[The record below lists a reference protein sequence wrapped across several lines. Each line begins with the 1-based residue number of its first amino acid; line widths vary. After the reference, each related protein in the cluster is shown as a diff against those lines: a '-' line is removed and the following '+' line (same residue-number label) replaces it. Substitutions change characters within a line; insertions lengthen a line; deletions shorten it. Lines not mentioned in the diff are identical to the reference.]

1 MALDG
6 INNDFIKEPKIV
18 DKNYDNSKMSNE
30 DFLKVLLADL
40 QWQDPL
46 EAKDISEF
54 INNSVKL
61 REMEILNDFQK
72 TIDMLKS
79 VNESNALLYGSSL
92 IGKKIFYEGNATY
105 VQNGKSTVQFK
116 LEDNADVV
124 DVIVMNSMGQV
135 VESQTFKDVTGNQ
148 EMTFKIENENLP
160 DGYYTVY
167 IEAKKNGEKVK
178 ATVYSQALVES
189 ILREDGK
196 IKAVFGNN
204 KVDID
209 AIVQIGG

>member
-1 MALDG
+1 MELSG
-6 INNDFIKEPKIV
+6 TYNDLIKEPKVV

-61 REMEILNDFQK
+61 REMEVLNDFQK
-72 TIDMLKS
+72 TVELLKK

-105 VQNGKSTVQFK
+105 VKDGKSTVQFK
-116 LEDNADVV
+116 LDDDAEVV
-124 DVIVMNSMGQV
+124 NVIVMNQVGEVVDEKTFDNVKGGQV
-135 VESQTFKDVTGNQ
+135 L
-148 EMTFKIENENLP
+148 TFKIENEKLP

-167 IEAKKNGEKVK
+167 VDAHKNGEKVK
-178 ATVYSQALVES
+178 AKVFSQGLVES

>member
-6 INNDFIKEPKIV
+6 INSDLIKEPKIV

-105 VQNGKSTVQFK
+105 VQNGKSTVKFK

-135 VESQTFKDVTGNQ
+135 VESQTFKNVAGNQ
-148 EMTFKIENENLP
+148 EKTFKIENENLP

>member
-1 MALDG
+1 MELNG
-6 INNDFIKEPKIV
+6 IDNRFLKEPKVV
-18 DKNYDNSKMSNE
+18 DKNYDNSKMSNQ

-46 EAKDISEF
+46 EAKDISDF

-61 REMEILNDFQK
+61 REMEVLNDFQK
-72 TIDMLKS
+72 TIEMLKA
-79 VNESNALLYGSSL
+79 VNESNALLFGSSL

-105 VQNGKSTVQFK
+105 VKDGKSTVQFQ

-124 DVIVMNSMGQV
+124 DIIVMDNSGKTI
-135 VESQTFKDVTGNQ
+135 ESKTFNNVAGNQ
-148 EMTFKIENENLP
+148 KISFQIDNPDIP

-167 IEAKKNGEKVK
+167 VEARKGNQKIK
-178 ATVYSQALVES
+178 ADVYSQALVES

>member
-6 INNDFIKEPKIV
+6 INSDILKEPKIV
-18 DKNYDNSKMSNE
+18 DKNYDNSKMSNQ

-61 REMEILNDFQK
+61 REMEVLNDFQK
-72 TIDMLKS
+72 TVDMLKA
-79 VNESNALLYGSSL
+79 VNESNALLYGASL
-92 IGKKIFYEGNATY
+92 IGKKIFYEGNKTY
-105 VQNGKSTVQFK
+105 VQNGKSTVQFQ
-116 LEDNADVV
+116 LEDNADTAR
-124 DVIVMNSMGQV
+124 VIIMNSSGQV
-135 VESQTFKDVTGNQ
+135 VEEKNFENIKGNQ
-148 EMTFKIENENLP
+148 KLTFQLDNRDLQ

-167 IEAKKNGEKVK
+167 VEAQKDGKKVK
-178 ATVYSQALVES
+178 AKLFSQALVES
-189 ILREDGK
+189 IMREDGK

>member
-1 MALDG
+1 MELSG
-6 INNDFIKEPKIV
+6 TYNDLIKEPKVV

-61 REMEILNDFQK
+61 REMEVLNDFQK
-72 TIDMLKS
+72 TVELLKK

-105 VQNGKSTVQFK
+105 VKDGKSTVQLK
-116 LEDNADVV
+116 LEDDAEVV
-124 DVIVMNSMGQV
+124 NVIVMNQAGEVVDEKTFDNVKGGQIL
-135 VESQTFKDVTGNQ
+135 
-148 EMTFKIENENLP
+148 TFKIENEKLP

-167 IEAKKNGEKVK
+167 VDAHRNGEKVK
-178 ATVYSQALVES
+178 AKVFSQGLVES

>member
-1 MALDG
+1 MELSG
-6 INNDFIKEPKIV
+6 TYNDLIKEPKVV

-61 REMEILNDFQK
+61 REMEVLNDFQK
-72 TIDMLKS
+72 TVELLKK

-105 VQNGKSTVQFK
+105 VKDGKSTVQFK
-116 LEDNADVV
+116 LEDDAEVV
-124 DVIVMNSMGQV
+124 NVIVMNQVGEVVDEKTFDNVKGGQV
-135 VESQTFKDVTGNQ
+135 L
-148 EMTFKIENENLP
+148 TFKIENEKLP

-167 IEAKKNGEKVK
+167 VDAHKNGEKVK
-178 ATVYSQALVES
+178 AKVFSQGLVES

>member
-1 MALDG
+1 MELNG
-6 INNDFIKEPKIV
+6 INSDLIKKPKVV
-18 DKNYDNSKMSNE
+18 DQNYDNSKMSNE

-61 REMEILNDFQK
+61 REMEVLNNFQK
-72 TIDMLKS
+72 TVDMLKS
-79 VNESNALLYGSSL
+79 ANESNALLYGASL
-92 IGKKIFYEGNATY
+92 IGKRISYEGNATY
-105 VQNGKSTVQFK
+105 IQNGKSTVRFK
-116 LEDNADVV
+116 LEDDADLVKV
-124 DVIVMNSMGQV
+124 TVTDKAGKP
-135 VESQTFKDVTGNQ
+135 VETKTFEHVKGNK
-148 EMTFKIENENLP
+148 ELTFKIENEKLP

-167 IEAKKNGEKVK
+167 VEAQKGTEKVK
-178 ATVYSQALVES
+178 ATVYSQALVEG

-196 IKAVFGNN
+196 IKAIFGNK

-209 AIVQIGG
+209 SIVQIGG

>member
-6 INNDFIKEPKIV
+6 INNDLIKEPKIV

-46 EAKDISEF
+46 EAKDISDF

-61 REMEILNDFQK
+61 REMEVLNDFQK
-72 TIDMLKS
+72 TIDMLKA

-105 VQNGKSTVQFK
+105 VQNGKSTVQFELK
-116 LEDNADVV
+116 DDADIVN
-124 DVIVMNSMGQV
+124 VIVMNSAGQV
-135 VESQTFKDVTGNQ
+135 VESQTFENVKGNQ
-148 EMTFKIENENLP
+148 EMTFKIENEDLP

-167 IEAKKNGEKVK
+167 IEAQKNGEKVE

>member
-1 MALDG
+1 MVSDG
-6 INNDFIKEPKIV
+6 INNNLVKEIKIV

-30 DFLKVLLADL
+30 DFLKVLLTDL

-54 INNSVKL
+54 INNTVKL

-72 TIDMLKS
+72 TIDLLKS

-92 IGKKIFYEGNATY
+92 IGKKIFYEGNLTY
-105 VQNGKSTVQFK
+105 VKDGKSTIQFRLK
-116 LEDNADVV
+116 DDADFVNI
-124 DVIVMNSMGQV
+124 VIMDSKGQI
-135 VESQTFKDVTGNQ
+135 VEKETFKNVKGNKD
-148 EMTFKIENENLP
+148 MTFKIENDNLS

-167 IEAKKNGEKVK
+167 IEAQKNGEKIETV
-178 ATVYSQALVES
+178 VYSQALVES

>member
-1 MALDG
+1 MELNG
-6 INNDFIKEPKIV
+6 TYNDLKKEPKVV
-18 DKNYDNSKMSNE
+18 DKNYDNSKMSNQ

-61 REMEILNDFQK
+61 REMEVLNEFQK
-72 TIDMLKS
+72 TVELLKK

-92 IGKKIFYEGNATY
+92 IGKKIFYEGNVTY
-105 VQNGKSTVQFK
+105 VKDGKSTVQFK
-116 LEDNADVV
+116 LDEDAEVV
-124 DVIVMNSMGQV
+124 NVVVMNQAGEV
-135 VESQTFKDVTGNQ
+135 VEEKTFENVKGNHVL
-148 EMTFKIENENLP
+148 TFKIENEKLP

-167 IEAKKNGEKVK
+167 VDAQKNGKKVK
-178 ATVYSQALVES
+178 AKVYSQGLVES
-189 ILREDGK
+189 ILREEGK

>member
-1 MALDG
+1 MELSG
-6 INNDFIKEPKIV
+6 TYNDLIKEPKVV

-61 REMEILNDFQK
+61 REMEVLNDFQK
-72 TIDMLKS
+72 TVELLKK

-105 VQNGKSTVQFK
+105 VKDGKSTVQFK
-116 LEDNADVV
+116 LDDDAEVV
-124 DVIVMNSMGQV
+124 NVIVMNQV
-135 VESQTFKDVTGNQ
+135 GEVVDEKTFDNVKGSQIL
-148 EMTFKIENENLP
+148 TFKIENEKLP

-167 IEAKKNGEKVK
+167 VDAHKNGEKVK
-178 ATVYSQALVES
+178 AKVFSQGLVES

>member
-1 MALDG
+1 MELNG
-6 INNDFIKEPKIV
+6 TYNDLIKEPKIV
-18 DKNYDNSKMSNE
+18 DKNYDNSKMSNQ

-61 REMEILNDFQK
+61 REMEVLNDFQK
-72 TIDMLKS
+72 TVELLKK

-105 VQNGKSTVQFK
+105 VKDGKSTVQFK
-116 LEDNADVV
+116 LDDDAEVVNVVVMNQAGEVV
-124 DVIVMNSMGQV
+124 D
-135 VESQTFKDVTGNQ
+135 EKTFDNVKGKQ
-148 EMTFKIENENLP
+148 IMTFKIENEKLP

-167 IEAKKNGEKVK
+167 VDAQKNGKKVK
-178 ATVYSQALVES
+178 AKVYSQGLVES